1 MMQAHYRSILD
12 FSNDAILAAE
22 KGFNRLTEAM
32 KVMEN
37 LSVSKTTSIDL
48 SLWKAKCYAAMN
60 DDFNTPILIAELFD
74 AVKMIHSIQ
83 DGNATITA
91 SDLEELQET
100 MNGFFFDVLGL
111 QNAKEEGSSSLNKG
125 LDGAMKLIIDLRA
138 TARANKDWSTSDKI
152 RDELTAAGIQ
162 LKDGADGTIYSLE

>member
-1 MMQAHYRSILD
+1 
-12 FSNDAILAAE
+12 
-22 KGFNRLTEAM
+22 
-32 KVMEN
+32 
-37 LSVSKTTSIDL
+37 
-48 SLWKAKCYAAMN
+48 
-60 DDFNTPILIAELFD
+60 
-74 AVKMIHSIQ
+74 
-83 DGNATITA
+83 
-91 SDLEELQET
+91 
-100 MNGFFFDVLGL
+100 MNGFYFDVLGL